1 MESEVNFQFE
11 ACPQCAGSGRQ
22 NDNENCASCLGD
34 GIWLKLEGKNIYFNQ
49 DFSPFF
55 IFIFKIKKVVAFL
68 FKLCLIIFSC
78 LGFLS
83 LLQAIF
89 FLRAAASAHWFFA
102 QPPEFL
108 MIIFWF
114 SLSSDLFLIYLRQRD
129 KEEKNTLTIFKKSTK
144 INVKDFLDNS
154 AKRVIETANLFA
166 IKLGQAEVEP
176 IHLFIGVLQQKDGA
190 IITTRLGIV
199 WSELKEKITK
209 ALSLLPHNFGRG
221 KIQFSLA
228 AKKVLIKS
236 FIHAFGK
243 KGKLLSP
250 LEILFY
256 LATDDGKIKSMLD
269 DFDVKPTDVNNVII
283 WREVYQQIGHDWK
296 KLAWGAGMKGRG
308 KINVAMT
315 AVATPFL
322 DSFSQDLTE
331 LAKRGFLLPCMDRE
345 KETEEIFRILEGGRK
360 NLVLV
365 GPPGVGK
372 TTIIEGLARRM
383 IAEDVPKELSDKRL
397 VSLSLSRLIAGA
409 QAPGEIE
416 QRLQIILS
424 EIVRAGNIALFIKDI
439 HNLIGVKT
447 TQGELDISEMLAEAL
462 RKKHFLLLSSSV
474 TGDYER
480 YLENSSLGQNLS
492 KIKIEEP
499 GQNETILILES
510 KVASLE
516 AKNNI
521 FFSYQSLVEAVNL
534 ARRYIYEKFLPD
546 KAIALIEE
554 VAVYVKNK
562 KGRNAFVTKED
573 VAELVSKKT
582 GIPSDKVSQAEAN
595 LLLNLEE
602 KIHQRIIGQDE
613 AVKAVATALKRARTE
628 LRDPKRPIVNLLF
641 LGPTGV
647 GKTELAK
654 TVADIYFGS
663 EKKMIRLD
671 MSEFQT
677 KESIGHLIGDRSD
690 PRGVLT
696 EAVRKNPFTLLLL
709 DEIEKAHPDIL
720 NLFLQV
726 MDDGRLTDWQ
736 GKTIDFTNLILI
748 GTSNAASEWLQN
760 QLREGKTI
768 EQIKESLVKQQLAP
782 YFKPEFLNRFD
793 GIMVFRSL
801 SLDDLKAITK
811 LLLGKLK
818 EQLEAKGIFFEATEQ
833 AIEELAQQGFDPIFG
848 ARPLRRTIQDK
859 VNDAIANFLLS
870 GKISRRDLVI
880 FDQGGKIRIEK
891 DKLRE

>member
-1 MESEVNFQFE
+1 MISDANFKFE
-11 ACPQCAGSGRQ
+11 ICSQCSGEGKTNDLVCPT
-22 NDNENCASCLGD
+22 CLGD
-34 GIWLKLEGKNIYFNQ
+34 GLWSILDGKNV
-49 DFSPFF
+49 FF
-55 IFIFKIKKVVAFL
+55 DHSTSAFLPTLRKIKKTFNFILKVFLVAF
-68 FKLCLIIFSC
+68 
-78 LGFLS
+78 GFLGLFS
-83 LLQAIF
+83 FFQSIF
-89 FLRAAASAHWFFA
+89 YFKEAVNFHSFFA
-102 QPPEFL
+102 QPKEIL
-108 MIIFWF
+108 QLYFWF
-114 SLSSDLFLIYLRQRD
+114 SLLTGLFFVYLRQRE
-129 KEEKNTLTIFKKSTK
+129 KEEKNIFLTFKKLTK
-144 INVKDFLDNS
+144 VNAQDFLNY
-154 AKRVIETANLFA
+154 FA
-166 IKLGQAEVEP
+166 QKTVEVALALVKKLGHAQLEP
-176 IHLFIGVLQQKDGA
+176 IHLFIAVLQQKDGA

-199 WSELKEKITK
+199 WPQLKEKITK
-209 ALSLLPHNFGRG
+209 VLGVIPHNLGRE
-221 KIQFSLA
+221 KIYFSA
-228 AKKVLIKS
+228 ETKKILIKA
-236 FIHAFGK
+236 FCHAFKEK
-243 KGKLLSP
+243 KKLISP
-250 LEILFY
+250 LEIFFY
-256 LATDDGKIKSMLD
+256 LASDNEIIKSMLD
-269 DFDVKPTDVNNVII
+269 DFEVKPEDVRNVVI
-283 WREVYQQIGHDWK
+283 WREVYEEIRHDWR
-296 KLAWGAGMKGRG
+296 KLARGAGIKGKG

-322 DSFSQDLTE
+322 DNFSQDLTD
-331 LAKRGFLLPCMDRE
+331 LAKKGFLLPCMDRE

-372 TTIIEGLARRM
+372 TTLIEGLARKM
-383 IAEDVPKELSDKRL
+383 ISEDVPKELSDKRL

-409 QAPGEIE
+409 QAPGEVE

-424 EIVRAGNIALFIKDI
+424 EIARAGNIVLFIKDI
-439 HNLIGVKT
+439 HNLVGVKT
-447 TQGELDISEMLAEAL
+447 TQGELDASAILSEVL
-462 RKKHFLLLSSSV
+462 RKKYFLLLSTSV
-474 TGDYER
+474 SGDYEK

-492 KIKIEEP
+492 KIKIDEP
-499 GQNETILILES
+499 GQNETVLILES
-510 KVASLE
+510 KVAGIE
-516 AKNNI
+516 AKNYV

-534 ARRYIYEKFLPD
+534 ARKYIYEKFLPD

-562 KGRNAFVTKED
+562 KGRNAFITKED

-582 GIPSDKVSQAEAN
+582 GIPSDKVSQAEAS

-677 KESIGHLIGDRSD
+677 KESIGHLIGDRSE

-720 NLFLQV
+720 NIFLQV

-748 GTSNAASEWLQN
+748 GTSNAAGAWIQE
-760 QLREGKTI
+760 QLGAGKNI
-768 EQIKESLVKQQLAP
+768 DEIKEPLIKQQLAP
-782 YFKPEFLNRFD
+782 YFRPEFLNRFD
-793 GIMVFRSL
+793 GVMVFRPL
-801 SLDDLKAITK
+801 GVAELREITK
-811 LLLGKLK
+811 LLLKKLK
-818 EQLEAKGIFFEATEQ
+818 DQLEAKGIFFEATEG
-833 AIEELAQQGFDPIFG
+833 AINELAQLGFDPIFG
-848 ARPLRRTIQDK
+848 ARPLRRTIQER
-859 VNDAIANFLLS
+859 VNNALANFLLA
-870 GKISRRDLVI
+870 GKISRRDLVVLEE
-880 FDQGGKIRIEK
+880 GGKIRIEK
-891 DKLRE
+891 DKVR

>member
-1 MESEVNFQFE
+1 MSLNKDHQFE
-11 ACPQCAGSGRQ
+11 TCSQCAGEGRR
-22 NDNENCASCLGD
+22 EETVCPICLGD
-34 GIWLKLEGKNIYFNQ
+34 GLWLKIDGKNVFFDY
-49 DFSPFF
+49 DFSSSLLRLVQ
-55 IFIFKIKKVVAFL
+55 IKKYLTFIL
-68 FKLCLIIFSC
+68 KIFLIIFG
-78 LGFLS
+78 LIGFLS
-83 LLQAIF
+83 LLQGVFYLDEVAKF
-89 FLRAAASAHWFFA
+89 HSFFA
-102 QPPEFL
+102 QSSESL
-108 MIIFWF
+108 QLIFWF
-114 SLSSDLFLIYLRQRD
+114 SILTDLFFVYIAQRE
-129 KEEKNTLTIFKKSTK
+129 KEGKNIFLTFKKSAK
-144 INVKDFLDNS
+144 INVCNFLETS
-154 AKRVIETANLFA
+154 ARKAIETAFVFA
-166 IKLGQAEVEP
+166 KKLGHSQVEP
-176 IHLFIGVLQQKDGA
+176 IHLLIGVLQQKDGA
-190 IITTRLGIV
+190 IVTTRLGII
-199 WSELKEKITK
+199 WPQLKEKITK
-209 ALSLLPHNFGRG
+209 ALSDLSPLLTRE
-221 KIQFSLA
+221 KIKFSA
-228 AKKVLIKS
+228 ASKKILIES
-236 FIHAFGK
+236 FSYAFK
-243 KGKLLSP
+243 EKNKLISP

-256 LATDDGKIKSMLD
+256 LVSENEVIKSIFD
-269 DFDVKPTDVNNVII
+269 DFEVKPEDVKNVII
-283 WREVYQQIGHDWK
+283 WREVYKEIGKDWK
-296 KLAWGAGMKGRG
+296 KLARGAGIKGRG

-322 DSFSQDLTE
+322 DNFSQDLTD

-345 KETEEIFRILEGGRK
+345 KESEEIFRILEGGRK

-365 GPPGVGK
+365 GQPGVGK
-372 TTIIEGLARRM
+372 TTIIEGLARKM
-383 IAEDVPKELSDKRL
+383 ISEDVPSELSDKRL

-409 QAPGEIE
+409 QAPGEVE

-424 EIVRAGNIALFIKDI
+424 EIVRAGNIVLFIKDI

-447 TQGELDISEMLAEAL
+447 TQGELDTSEILAEAL
-462 RKKHFLLLSSSV
+462 RKKYFLLLSTSV
-474 TGDYER
+474 SGDYEK
-480 YLENSSLGQNLS
+480 YLESSSLGQNLS

-499 GQNETILILES
+499 GQNDTILILES
-510 KVASLE
+510 KVASIE
-516 AKNNI
+516 AKNNV

-534 ARRYIYEKFLPD
+534 ARKYIYEKFLPD

-562 KGRNAFVTKED
+562 KGRNAFIVRED

-595 LLLNLEE
+595 LLLNLED

-677 KESIGHLIGDRSD
+677 KESVGHLIGDRTE

-748 GTSNAASEWLQN
+748 GTSNAASAWIQD
-760 QLREGKTI
+760 QLRAGKTT
-768 EQIKESLVKQQLAP
+768 EEIKEPLIKQQLAP
-782 YFKPEFLNRFD
+782 YFHPEFLNRFD

-801 SLDDLKAITK
+801 GLPELRQITK
-811 LLLGKLK
+811 LLLKKLT
-818 EQLEAKGIFFEATEQ
+818 EQLAAKGIFFEATEK
-833 AIEELAQQGFDPIFG
+833 AIDELSQQGFDPVFG

-880 FDQGGKIRIEK
+880 FEEGGRIRIEK
-891 DKLRE
+891 DKLQK